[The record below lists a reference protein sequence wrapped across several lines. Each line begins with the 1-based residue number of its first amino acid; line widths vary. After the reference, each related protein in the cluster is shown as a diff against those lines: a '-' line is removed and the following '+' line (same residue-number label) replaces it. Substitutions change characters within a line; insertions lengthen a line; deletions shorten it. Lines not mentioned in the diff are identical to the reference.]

1 MAEFADFFTRIIDIL
16 NESGI
21 QDVIVG
27 GVAAIIKG
35 KMRTTADLDL
45 ILENDGNK
53 IKKIIEQ
60 LRENNFEISEEQFQY
75 GIEEGFQI
83 PIFDEKSSMR
93 IDLKIAAS
101 KQDQDALN
109 ERQIENYLGEQVYLP
124 SLEQILFGKIWFLG
138 DVEDE
143 TDENLLEYNDTLDF
157 IAIFQ
162 LFQSEID
169 IDRLRNKT
177 QKVDLEKTLDRLLNL
192 QQKNH
197 FES

>member
-1 MAEFADFFTRIIDIL
+1 M
-16 NESGI
+16 
-21 QDVIVG
+21 
-27 GVAAIIKG
+27 
-35 KMRTTADLDL
+35 
-45 ILENDGNK
+45 
-53 IKKIIEQ
+53 
-60 LRENNFEISEEQFQY
+60 
-75 GIEEGFQI
+75 
-83 PIFDEKSSMR
+83 
-93 IDLKIAAS
+93 
-101 KQDQDALN
+101 
-109 ERQIENYLGEQVYLP
+109 YLP
-124 SLEQILFGKIWFLG
+124 SLEEILFGKIWFLG

-169 IDRLRNKT
+169 IDRSRNKT

>member
-21 QDVIVG
+21 QYVIVG

-35 KMRTTADLDL
+35 RMRTTADLDL